1 MRKKPEQE
9 TEQRCLQWHDVW
21 PAGDFVRKLIRYNTG
36 NESKVDNYAGLTFY
50 FEYSNDDDGDVD

>member
-21 PAGDFVRKLIRYNTG
+21 PADDVVTKVITYNTG
-36 NESKVDNYAGLTFY
+36 DESEVDNCAAFKLP
-50 FEYSNDDDGDVD
+50 V